1 MARHTITPL
10 LVVMGIA
17 AALGLGVGT
26 ASARAGASAHAG
38 ALGARADKHV
48 TLKVE
53 GMTCGG
59 CAAAVKMAAEKVD
72 GVKEAKVSHEK
83 GTAEVVYD
91 PDKTTPEAI
100 AKAITEKSGFKASVP
115 KPEARR

>member
-26 ASARAGASAHAG
+26 ASAHAG

-100 AKAITEKSGFKASVP
+100 AKAITEKSGFKASVL